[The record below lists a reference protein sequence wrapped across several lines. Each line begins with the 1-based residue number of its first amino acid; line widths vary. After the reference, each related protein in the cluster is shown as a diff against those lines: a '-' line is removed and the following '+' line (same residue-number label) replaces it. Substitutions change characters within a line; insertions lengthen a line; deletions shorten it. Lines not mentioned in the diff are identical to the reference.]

1 MSNGCCVY
9 CTSGLCMANA
19 ALVYISRHRIMAGN
33 GGGGPGGI
41 RGWIPHY
48 KQRLLCLG
56 HFGSIYG

>member
-33 GGGGPGGI
+33 GGGVRRDQGLDTP
-41 RGWIPHY
+41 
-48 KQRLLCLG
+48 L
-56 HFGSIYG
+56 

>member
-33 GGGGPGGI
+33 GGGGQEGSGAGYPI
-41 RGWIPHY
+41 ISRG
-48 KQRLLCLG
+48 CCV
-56 HFGSIYG
+56 